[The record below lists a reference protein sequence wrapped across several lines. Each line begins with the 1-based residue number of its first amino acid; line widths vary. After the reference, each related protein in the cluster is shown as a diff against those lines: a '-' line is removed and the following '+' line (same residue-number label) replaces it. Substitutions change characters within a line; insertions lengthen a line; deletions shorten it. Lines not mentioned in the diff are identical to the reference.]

1 MRSLVQFL
9 MSLDR
14 SVFQGINSLA
24 GKFFLIDWLAR
35 VGADDHIVP
44 IVLALLVL
52 FLVLLARNRR
62 QRESA
67 YTCVICAVLA
77 VTLSM
82 VILFTL
88 NAAFFRPRP
97 FTTQPVRLLLYH
109 NTDSAFPSNA
119 ATLAFVL
126 AFAVLLYNRAVGA
139 VMLGLAAFLGLSR
152 IIVGVHYPL
161 DIIGGALLGL
171 ACALL
176 AGAAEPLYRPLAR
189 GLNSA
194 TDRLLASWRRP
205 GAFEAR
211 GGGGG

>member
-1 MRSLVQFL
+1 MTSLVQFL
-9 MSLDR
+9 ISLDR

-35 VGADDHIVP
+35 VGADDHIIP
-44 IVLALLVL
+44 IVLTLLVL
-52 FLVLLARNRR
+52 FLVLLARNHR
-62 QRESA
+62 QREAA
-67 YTCVICAVLA
+67 YTCVLCALLA
-77 VTLSM
+77 VILSM
-82 VILFTL
+82 AILFAL

-97 FTTQPVRLLLYH
+97 FTTQPAILLLYH

-126 AFAVLLYNRAVGA
+126 AFVVVLYNRKAGA
-139 VMLGLAAFLGLSR
+139 LMLSLAACLGLSR

-171 ACALL
+171 SSALL
-176 AGAAEPLYRPLAR
+176 ARAAEPLYRPLAR

-205 GAFEAR
+205 GAIEARR
-211 GGGGG
+211 GGGG